1 MQTRNKPRDIDPP
14 GTWELHVARG
24 AAFPRSGDL
33 AAWMEAS
40 DTELDAA
47 AIETRERVEG
57 LDGLIRR
64 VPPYGPIVEAFRAP
78 MPPVLTGM
86 LDPSP
91 IFEGLLAGAALT
103 CWNSARA
110 LSRRLQT
117 ETEEMTQNEESAEAQ
132 NWRRGGPPFRTLEQ
146 ALRFHRDGVP
156 PDDDAP
162 CKAAIGLGPISLVVA
177 EDREEDRKARVR
189 LLANGRPVPAGGR
202 RLKRSRP
209 AVRSTAGAELLA
221 LITGEA
227 TLAATEAPTRYA
239 VGPVGGFLPSDFML
253 VRPSHSGSTGGAKG
267 LSTIDLSA
275 DVAAAIRSA
284 KLTAAELEDLLAL
297 HVGRWQKPSKKQR
310 RGDLGDE
317 RAAAQ
322 EVLTSPLLSELARAR
337 GLELTALR
345 DRLSAAR
352 GRLRVQLERR
362 GLIPGVRDAE
372 EGLPPRK
379 AKRGRRPAF
388 DPFATAAQVGV

>member
-1 MQTRNKPRDIDPP
+1 M
-14 GTWELHVARG
+14 
-24 AAFPRSGDL
+24 
-33 AAWMEAS
+33 
-40 DTELDAA
+40 
-47 AIETRERVEG
+47 
-57 LDGLIRR
+57 
-64 VPPYGPIVEAFRAP
+64 
-78 MPPVLTGM
+78 
-86 LDPSP
+86 
-91 IFEGLLAGAALT
+91 
-103 CWNSARA
+103 
-110 LSRRLQT
+110 
-117 ETEEMTQNEESAEAQ
+117 
-132 NWRRGGPPFRTLEQ
+132 
-146 ALRFHRDGVP
+146 P

-162 CKAAIGLGPISLVVA
+162 CKAAIGLGPLSLVVA

-202 RLKRSRP
+202 RLKRR
-209 AVRSTAGAELLA
+209 AAKR
-221 LITGEA
+221 EA
-227 TLAATEAPTRYA
+227 TPGRAEELFALTQGQWENRAVVGEISLTAISGPIDLSGGVFMIGEEVALNIGRRPTRYE
-239 VGPVGGFLPSDFML
+239 VGPVGGYLSADFQ
-253 VRPSHSGSTGGAKG
+253 PCKQSSNGSRGGARG

-284 KLTAAELEDLLAL
+284 KLAPAELEDLLAL

-337 GLELTALR
+337 GIELTALR

-352 GRLRVQLERR
+352 GRLCVQLERR

-372 EGLPPRK
+372 EGLPPRR

-388 DPFATAAQVGV
+388 DPFASAVAL